1 MGRAKRN
8 CYPFL
13 PATIGAV
20 GLRPRRRRPRN
31 PIQIRGVSLDLTA
44 SAKSPE
50 VRDKTQVKIRGGAT
64 RAREEEEEA
73 AAAALGKAT
82 TEIWT

>member
-20 GLRPRRRRPRN
+20 ELRPRRRPRN

-44 SAKSPE
+44 STTSPE

-64 RAREEEEEA
+64 PAREEEEE
-73 AAAALGKAT
+73 AALGKAT